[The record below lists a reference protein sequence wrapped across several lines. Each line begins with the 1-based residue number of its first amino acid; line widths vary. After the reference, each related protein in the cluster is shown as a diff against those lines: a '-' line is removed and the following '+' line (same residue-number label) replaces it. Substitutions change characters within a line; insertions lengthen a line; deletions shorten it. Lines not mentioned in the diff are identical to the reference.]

1 MKIYRRGRKIHHLL
15 FINQTYSVFYRIIV
29 EVLRQTSKSCVVKR
43 RYNQASLLIRQA
55 VSLASQLYEIDGHP
69 QYSNT
74 LMDYAFYLLHFD
86 SVKESVNVYER
97 ALAIRKE
104 VFEKNNILVAIGYE
118 DLAYALYVNEYSSG
132 NFYTAR

>member
-1 MKIYRRGRKIHHLL
+1 MFFR
-15 FINQTYSVFYRIIV
+15 VIV

-43 RYNQASLLIRQA
+43 RFNQAGLLIRQA

-74 LMDYAFYLLHFD
+74 LMDYGCYLLNFD
-86 SVKESVNVYER
+86 SVKESVKVYER

-104 VFEKNNILVAIGYE
+104 VFEKNNILVAIAYE

-132 NFYTAR
+132 SFYSAR